1 MNMLADRMVLQWARI
16 EKAIKFANH
25 NTAYRPQVES
35 LVDDYFAFI
44 DEMASELDRGRV
56 TGVANLED

>member
-1 MNMLADRMVLQWARI
+1 MNRLAARMVLQWARI
-16 EKAIKFANH
+16 ELAIKFANH
-25 NTAYRPQVES
+25 NPAYRPQVES

-44 DEMASELDRGRV
+44 DEMAAEIDGRRV